1 MPAHRHR
8 GFTLIELLIGIAIA
22 AILAA
27 ISYPSYR
34 SYVQRSRVPSGLDA
48 LTIIAGKME
57 LMQASRTDGT
67 YGPGPDC
74 SVPLGTAKDFALSCS
89 ITGGGTGF
97 LARAT
102 GSGPLAGHTYT
113 INQLGNRAT
122 EAHPNGSNASCWTL
136 RGGTACV
143 D

>member
-1 MPAHRHR
+1 MPAHRIR
-8 GFTLIELLIGIAIA
+8 GFTLIELMITIAIL

-67 YGPGPDC
+67 YGPGPAC
-74 SVPLGTAKDFALSCS
+74 NVPLGVAKDFSLSCTV
-89 ITGGGTGF
+89 TGGGTGF
-97 LARAT
+97 VARAT
-102 GSGPLAGHTYT
+102 GSGPLAGYAYS
-113 INQLGNRAT
+113 INQSGARAT
-122 EAHPNGSNASCWTL
+122 DAHPNGSNSTCWAMK
-136 RGGTACV
+136 GGTAC
-143 D
+143 DD